1 MGENTYDVVRLDKA
15 IEQIALHPETW
26 QQDEWRCGTGMCLAE
41 HIVEQNG
48 DQWAT
53 GPEDRFG
60 DMVLVPEDTPGSA
73 SAEDF
78 QRQYRTVLPVIP
90 KGMSWMTAETR
101 ANSLLRL
108 FGNHS
113 LFASDNT
120 LREIR
125 MYRDMM
131 ARGEIPRDDEYYDC
145 MRRCIDGDEALDEG
159 AYATLVQDVVQG
171 WHLVVG
177 STRHEILKTGSE
189 VWVEEFLQLDDPEE
203 EVTDWD
209 AAYLFKL
216 IDEALHGAGYRLD
229 FTRPSQPYAYL
240 AVSQLGHE
248 IVPEP
253 SS

>member
-1 MGENTYDVVRLDKA
+1 MSENTYDVVRLDKA
-15 IEQIALHPETW
+15 IEQIRLHPETW
-26 QQDEWRCGTGMCLAE
+26 KQGEWRCRTGMCLAG

-53 GPEDRFG
+53 GPEHRFG
-60 DMVLVPEDTPGSA
+60 DMVLVPEGTPGSA

-78 QRQYRTVLPVIP
+78 QGQYRTVLPVIP
-90 KGMSWMTAETR
+90 KGMSWMKAETR

-120 LREIR
+120 LEEI
-125 MYRDMM
+125 MEYRDMM
-131 ARGEIPRDDEYYDC
+131 ARGEFPQDEEYYDGI
-145 MRRCIDGDEALDEG
+145 CIDEDEALDEG
-159 AYATLVQDVVQG
+159 AYATLVQDDVQG
-171 WHLVVG
+171 WHLLVG
-177 STRHEILKTGSE
+177 TRHEILKAGSE
-189 VWVEEFLQLDDPEE
+189 VWVEEFLQLDDPGED
-203 EVTDWD
+203 VTDWD
-209 AAYLFKL
+209 AAHLLKL
-216 IDEALHGAGYRLD
+216 IDGALHGAGYPLD